1 MKKSSVICLVAL
13 LCLAFGMTVEASPVQ
28 RWDPGTNTCRVF
40 DFDSGWWG
48 LGGQVWRSK
57 CKSCHTRD
65 NDKGAP
71 FLYMESKSPKAWNR
85 VFLEKYPQC
94 AKDGAWD
101 SLTMEETLKLN
112 DYLYRFGANTYDPND
127 ANDCG

>member
-1 MKKSSVICLVAL
+1 MKVRMMICLMAL
-13 LCLAFGMTVEASPVQ
+13 VGLVFSSLAWASPIK
-28 RWDPGTNTCRVF
+28 RWDPGTKTCRVF
-40 DFDSGWWG
+40 DFDSNWWG
-48 LGGQVWRSK
+48 SGAITWRTT

-71 FLYMESKSPKAWNR
+71 FLYMESKSSEGWNR

-101 SLTMEETLKLN
+101 SLTVEETLKLN
-112 DYLYRFGANTYDPND
+112 DYLYRYGANSYDAYD